1 MKRQKTFLFAGV
13 VAVATLF
20 SYCKKPTQ
28 FKEIQ
33 VANLF
38 SLQAPVYLNAT
49 AGDFPFPVALQY
61 ASDSL
66 GVFLMVIDT
75 SREGMNENNLKM
87 YYDSI
92 VSQPFIDSVKITKPQ
107 LVKVDNDS
115 AYTSEMIGNTNGIK
129 VFYEIEAI
137 ATKQRYYT
145 ILTWAKLDKKEA
157 LKPDM
162 IKMLSSFRDISHKK
176 I

>member
-1 MKRQKTFLFAGV
+1 MKRQKTFLFGGLV
-13 VAVATLF
+13 SVAILF

-28 FKEIQ
+28 FKEVQ

-38 SLQAPVYLNAT
+38 SLQVPVYLNAT

-61 ASDSL
+61 NSDSL
-66 GVFLMVIDT
+66 GVFLMVLDT
-75 SREGMNENNLKM
+75 NRAGINENTLKM
-87 YYDSI
+87 YYDSM
-92 VSQPFIDSVKITKPQ
+92 VSQPFIDSVQITKPQ
-107 LVKVDNDS
+107 LAKVDNDS
-115 AYTSEMIGNTNGIK
+115 AYTSEMTGKENGIK

-145 ILTWAKLDKKEA
+145 ILTWAKLDKREA

-162 IKMLSSFRDISHKK
+162 VKMLSSFRDISHKK